1 MIANSI
7 RTTRW
12 SRRRSPDLGYAHD
25 SHPSCRWCLHCPHQR
40 PAGHEH
46 GIHSDASRQ
55 MLVGTAV
62 RERYRLSVFTKL
74 PVERIQQKSRAL
86 EGRAA
91 EHGNIRQ
98 IGRSA
103 NCMRQQ
109 YLAGR
114 GRGWQKGS
122 AKDLQAR

>member
-1 MIANSI
+1 
-7 RTTRW
+7 
-12 SRRRSPDLGYAHD
+12 
-25 SHPSCRWCLHCPHQR
+25 
-40 PAGHEH
+40 
-46 GIHSDASRQ
+46 

-91 EHGNIRQ
+91 EHGNIWQ

-109 YLAGR
+109 YLAG
-114 GRGWQKGS
+114 GGGGWQKGS